1 MCRGERGALKLDGG
15 ALSFCCSQVCKQS
28 EAASRE
34 LTLLRSLRHASIV
47 RVHDFFLLESSGAS
61 PTRLCLVMDYA
72 AGGDLQQLINRL
84 RDGREAAKAAGQP
97 AAQGL
102 HDEQCTRI
110 LVQLISAVEHCHA
123 KGVVHRDI
131 KPANI
136 FLARAPNAASLVFLG
151 DFGIS
156 AQLPTAGVPAEQ
168 SNDGQGRGDGIGGGE
183 ASSSS
188 PNQLAGTPYYLA
200 PELLTGAAFS
210 PKSDVWSIGICLYQM
225 LTLELPFFGRT
236 LPQLAVKIQS
246 GLYETPRGR
255 SAELLHVL
263 RTCLTLVCPAPAP
276 RRPAA
281 RLLAASPL

>member
-1 MCRGERGALKLDGG
+1 
-15 ALSFCCSQVCKQS
+15 
-28 EAASRE
+28 
-34 LTLLRSLRHASIV
+34 
-47 RVHDFFLLESSGAS
+47 
-61 PTRLCLVMDYA
+61 MDYA

-84 RDGREAAKAAGQP
+84 RAGRDSATTAGQP

-123 KGVVHRDI
+123 KGVIHRDI

-156 AQLPTAGVPAEQ
+156 VQLPKAGVPLVQ
-168 SNDGQGRGDGIGGGE
+168 PKDGQGSGE
-183 ASSSS
+183 GEGEPS
-188 PNQLAGTPYYLA
+188 PCTPGQLAGTPYYLA
-200 PELLTGAAFS
+200 PELLSGAAFS
-210 PKSDVWSIGICLYQM
+210 PKSDVWSIGIVLYQM
-225 LTLELPFFGRT
+225 MTLELPFVGRT
-236 LPQLAVKIQS
+236 LPQLAVKIQA

-263 RTCLTLVCPAPAP
+263 RSCLTLVRSAP
-276 RRPAA
+276 RPQLWPVAPMPASTSLCVETG
-281 RLLAASPL
+281 RTPPHCIKR